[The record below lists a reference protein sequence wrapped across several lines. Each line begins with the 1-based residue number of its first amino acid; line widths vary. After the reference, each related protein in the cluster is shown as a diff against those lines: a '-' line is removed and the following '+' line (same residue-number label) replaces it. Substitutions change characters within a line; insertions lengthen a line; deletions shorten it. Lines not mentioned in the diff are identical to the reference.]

1 MPSAKPSSL
10 EAGNAAVIFRRAG
23 GDGPDVILVDTEWFP
38 ADFLAYQLAGRG
50 ARVHAFTPS
59 LRWPAYLRAA
69 YPYRSY
75 LQEPIGDQKSDSF
88 AAMVE
93 RVEPTCIIP
102 CTEHALYWLWN
113 QPDHIQERC
122 LPNVVPA
129 IRPLILDRAR
139 LLEAAAGWGVA
150 TPAAMPLDSL
160 DDCRAAIAAG
170 LPLVVK
176 SGQSIGGDGVA
187 LCRTSGDVIRA
198 FDEFSRRAASV
209 TAQRYYVGPT
219 YLAGALFLRGEAI
232 HFYAGEKTVMSPPLT
247 GRAFELR
254 SAGEPHFSA
263 LLQSAEAVCK
273 NLEWTGLA
281 SFDFVLDE
289 DGQFR
294 FVDFNPRPWG
304 SVDATLTAG
313 VDLYRGIDR
322 WIRCGNAGPPTRSVP
337 GISHRVFPAYT
348 LEPSGMS
355 LWRRLMGLRDA
366 PRGALSLAVG
376 ELARELDE
384 RVRRAVPAR
393 KPRKA
398 AKPAPPQPPRH

>member
-1 MPSAKPSSL
+1 
-10 EAGNAAVIFRRAG
+10 
-23 GDGPDVILVDTEWFP
+23 
-38 ADFLAYQLAGRG
+38 
-50 ARVHAFTPS
+50 
-59 LRWPAYLRAA
+59 
-69 YPYRSY
+69 
-75 LQEPIGDQKSDSF
+75 
-88 AAMVE
+88 
-93 RVEPTCIIP
+93 
-102 CTEHALYWLWN
+102 
-113 QPDHIQERC
+113 
-122 LPNVVPA
+122 
-129 IRPLILDRAR
+129 
-139 LLEAAAGWGVA
+139 
-150 TPAAMPLDSL
+150 
-160 DDCRAAIAAG
+160 
-170 LPLVVK
+170 
-176 SGQSIGGDGVA
+176 
-187 LCRTSGDVIRA
+187 
-198 FDEFSRRAASV
+198 
-209 TAQRYYVGPT
+209 
-219 YLAGALFLRGEAI
+219 
-232 HFYAGEKTVMSPPLT
+232 MSPPLT

-313 VDLYRGIDR
+313 VDLYGGIDR

-348 LEPSGMS
+348 LEPSDMS

-384 RVRRAVPAR
+384 RVRRAVPLASPGRLRSLHLLSRRAINPDRGCGKPGFTSRDADPSPGQSFAR
-393 KPRKA
+393 RPWSRPRGVGKVTIA
-398 AKPAPPQPPRH
+398 RFLLGLGWQRATVPGCGFRARRRGAVPPAGGSSIGSRDRGVMAVARREG